1 MDHET
6 SKLLREIA
14 RAKEA
19 GLICQ
24 AAPPDPVRVMRKER
38 LMKNCEGVHEIVRTI
53 ARMKDLPVEAFYG
66 GTRGVPEVASARVL
80 AVALCAAHGEPLG
93 RIARALGRTWAT
105 VYAAERRCS
114 ARYHESAE
122 FRKEW
127 NTLFDACA
135 KKKGEP

>member
-6 SKLLREIA
+6 SKLLREID
-14 RAKEA
+14 RAKMA
-19 GLICQ
+19 GLIRQ
-24 AAPPDPVRVMRKER
+24 AAPPEPQRVNRKER
-38 LMKNCEGVHEIVRTI
+38 LMKNCERVHAIVRTI
-53 ARMKDLPVEAFYG
+53 AKMKEVPEEAFYSR
-66 GTRGVPEVASARVL
+66 TRGVPEVASARVL

-135 KKKGEP
+135 KKKGES